1 LSAVAQAH
9 PDAEVQ
15 LWCQDEARVGQK
27 GRGTRVWYERG
38 SRPSGVVDH
47 RYASAWLHAAIRP
60 GTDEAFALITT
71 EVGTATTQ
79 AFLDAFGASLPK
91 GVHAALLLDGA
102 GWHTARDIV
111 VPDNVSLVFLPPYS
125 PELNPVE
132 RVWLYLRE
140 RYLSLRLFADLD
152 AVIEGCRDAWNKLL
166 NEPGR
171 VASLTDYPYLRKV
184 GIS

>member
-1 LSAVAQAH
+1 MRPSTFTMT
-9 PDAEVQ
+9 ENGGFIK
-15 LWCQDEARVGQK
+15 DEARVGQK
-27 GRGTRVWYERG
+27 GRGVHLWYERG
-38 SRPSGVVDH
+38 SRPSGVVDC

-60 GTDEAFALITT
+60 GTDEAFALIAT
-71 EVGTATTQ
+71 EVGAATTQ
-79 AFLDAFGASLPK
+79 AFLDAFAATVPAGK
-91 GVHAALLLDGA
+91 HVALLLDGA
-102 GWHTARDIV
+102 GWHTARAIT

-152 AVIEGCRDAWNKLL
+152 AVIHGCRNAWNRLL
-166 NEPGR
+166 DEPGR
-171 VASLTDYPYLRKV
+171 IASLTDYPYLRKV